1 MCVGVTVT
9 TEDTALEKQ
18 CYKPPDWENNSLP
31 QSTDWQL
38 VFQENP
44 EKIQT
49 QNKIMAMITMGLL
62 LML

>member
-49 QNKIMAMITMGLL
+49 QN
-62 LML
+62 